1 MTDQTFIE
9 SIEGDG
15 ASAELKAALEVLAGL
30 SVRVMADKKAAFAP
44 DVIEALRLT
53 KEQSRGDYASALDRL
68 TACGVRLAEV
78 KSAVTQAENQK
89 KRGLRLVQQGEQS
102 QDRLVCDFLKNSPM
116 PDLIVPGDYKLELE
130 QTLLTGILTAER
142 VSHAAILV
150 TGKARDVEGDN
161 ESIRLSW
168 SRGNGWRH
176 RLVDR
181 ATVANARLLTDLAA
195 FGYPVTSNQA
205 KAQVDYISD
214 LEAANFESLPSAR
227 TVNHLGWQSGNESSF
242 LIGKE
247 LSKAYEGEAVVKT
260 VANPHSMDWV
270 NGDVIFRPNAPGDDQ
285 IVSGYKAEGN
295 LEKWIEAVESIQ
307 NYPRI
312 MAALYASF
320 AAPLLAILDCPNF
333 VVDLCS
339 ITSQGKTTTQRL
351 AASVWGVP
359 DERSP
364 SAAITTWETTFVG
377 VERLS
382 AVICDLPLILDDT
395 KRARRPEDIAK
406 VLYMVTSGRG
416 KTRGS
421 LRGLQLTPVY
431 RTVLITSGEQPATS
445 FTNDGGTRMR
455 VLPIEGQPFER
466 ADIATGKI
474 VENLNLTI
482 RQNYGL
488 AGRTFIQRLIEN
500 KAHWPEI
507 RAEYSR
513 RVEAYI
519 NNASNEKA
527 GRLAAYAAA
536 IAQAGTL
543 AHSYLDL
550 PFSFD
555 DPIAKMWNS
564 ISGEADDPLGSKK
577 AMRFVLSWANQNEHR
592 FDGRL
597 DRNRDGGDLTPSTGI
612 VGKWDDGED
621 FESIAILPHV
631 LETLLKEQKYH
642 PEAIFREWADRGWLE
657 TKNEGQNGEIRRFTK
672 VVHIRESRMAQRRAV
687 RMNVITRQ
695 AFDESES

>member
-53 KEQSRGDYASALDRL
+53 KDQSRGDYASALDTL

-102 QDRLVCDFLKNSPM
+102 QNRLVCDFLRNAPL
-116 PDLIVPGDYKLELE
+116 PDLIVPVDYKLEPE

-142 VSHAAILV
+142 VAHAAILV
-150 TGKARDVEGDN
+150 TGKARDVEGDS

-181 ATVANARLLTDLAA
+181 ATVANGRLLTDLAA
-195 FGYPVTSNQA
+195 FGFPVTSNQA

-214 LEAANFESLPSAR
+214 LEAANFENLPAAQ

-247 LSKAYEGEAVVKT
+247 LSKAHEGEAVVKT

-285 IVSGYKAEGN
+285 IVSGYKAEGS
-295 LEKWIEAVESIQ
+295 LEKWIEAVESVQ
-307 NYPRI
+307 NYPRV

-351 AASVWGVP
+351 AASVWGIP

-364 SAAITTWETTFVG
+364 SAAITTWETTLVG

-382 AVICDLPLILDDT
+382 AVICDMPLIMDDT
-395 KRARRPEDIAK
+395 KRAKRPEEIAK

-421 LRGLQLTPVY
+421 LRGLQVTPVW
-431 RTVLITSGEQPATS
+431 RTVLITSGEQPVTS

-466 ADIATGKI
+466 ADTATGKI
-474 VENLNLTI
+474 VENLNLAI

-488 AGRTFIQRLIEN
+488 AGRLFIQRLIEN

-507 RAEYSR
+507 RAEYRR
-513 RVEAYI
+513 RVESYI
-519 NNASNEKA
+519 NSASNEKA

-536 IAQAGTL
+536 VAQAGTL
-543 AHSYLDL
+543 AHTYLDL
-550 PFSFD
+550 PFAFD
-555 DPIAKMWNS
+555 DPLAKMWNS

-577 AMRFVLSWANQNEHR
+577 AMRFVISWANQNEHR

-597 DRNRDGGDLTPSTGI
+597 DRNRDGGDLTPSAGI
-612 VGKWDDGED
+612 VGKWDDGDD
-621 FESIAILPHV
+621 FESMAILPHV

-642 PEAIFREWADRGWLE
+642 PEAIFREWAERGWLE
-657 TKNEGQNGEIRRFTK
+657 TKNENGEQRYRK
-672 VVHIRESRMAQRRAV
+672 LVRIREHKLAQSRPV
-687 RMNVITRQ
+687 RMIVINRI
-695 AFDESES
+695 ALEESEN

>member
-1 MTDQTFIE
+1 MTDQVFIE

-15 ASAELKAALEVLAGL
+15 ASAELKAALEVLSGL

-53 KEQSRGDYASALDRL
+53 KEQSRGDYASALDTL
-68 TACGVRLAEV
+68 TACSVRLAEI
-78 KSAVTQAENQK
+78 KSQVSQAEKQK
-89 KRGLRLVQQGEQS
+89 TRGLRLVQQGEQS
-102 QDRLVCDFLKNSPM
+102 QDRLVCDFLKNSPI
-116 PDLIVPGDYKLELE
+116 PHLIVPGDYKLEPE

-142 VSHAAILV
+142 VAHAAILV
-150 TGKARDVEGDN
+150 TGKARDVEGDS
-161 ESIRLSW
+161 ESVRLSW

-181 ATVANARLLTDLAA
+181 ATVANARLLTDLAS

-247 LSKAYEGEAVVKT
+247 LSKASGSEAVVKT
-260 VANPHSMDWV
+260 VANPHSMEWSG
-270 NGDVIFRPNAPGDDQ
+270 GDVIFKANAPGDDQ
-285 IVSGYKAEGN
+285 IVNGYGQKGS
-295 LEKWIEAVESIQ
+295 LEKWIDAVEAIQ
-307 NYPRI
+307 NYPR
-312 MAALYASF
+312 ALTALYASF

-339 ITSQGKTTTQRL
+339 ITSKGKTTAQRL
-351 AASVWGVP
+351 AASVWGNP
-359 DERSP
+359 DERNP

-382 AVICDLPLILDDT
+382 AVICDLPLIMDDT
-395 KRARRPEDIAK
+395 KRAKRPEDIAK

-421 LRGLQLTPVY
+421 LRGLQVTPVWQ
-431 RTVLITSGEQPATS
+431 TVLITSGEQPVTS

-455 VLPIEGQPFER
+455 VLPIEGLPFER
-466 ADIATGKI
+466 ADNATGKI
-474 VENLNLTI
+474 VDSLNLAI

-488 AGRTFIQRLIEN
+488 AGRLFIQRLIEN

-543 AHSYLDL
+543 AHTYLEL
-550 PFSFD
+550 PFAFD
-555 DPIAKMWNS
+555 DPIAKMWNE

-577 AMRFVLSWANQNEHR
+577 AMRFVISWANQNEHR

-597 DRNRDGGDLTPSTGI
+597 DRNRDGGDLTPSAGI

-642 PEAIFREWADRGWLE
+642 PEAIFREWAERGWLD
-657 TKNEGQNGEIRRFTK
+657 TKDEPEKKRFTK
-672 VVHIRESRMAQRRAV
+672 LVRIREHRLSQTRPV
-687 RMNVITRQ
+687 RMLVINRI
-695 AFDESES
+695 AFDESEN

>member
-1 MTDQTFIE
+1 MTDQSFIE

-53 KEQSRGDYASALDRL
+53 KDQSRGDYASALDTL

-102 QDRLVCDFLKNSPM
+102 QHRLVCDFLRNAPM
-116 PDLIVPGDYKLELE
+116 PELIVPGDYKLEPE

-142 VSHAAILV
+142 VAHAAILV
-150 TGKARDVEGDN
+150 TGKARDVEGDS

-181 ATVANARLLTDLAA
+181 VTVANGRLLTELAA
-195 FGYPVTSNQA
+195 FGFPVTSNQA

-214 LEAANFESLPSAR
+214 LEAANFENLPAAQ

-247 LSKAYEGEAVVKT
+247 LSKAHEGAAVVKT

-285 IVSGYKAEGN
+285 IVSGYKAEGS
-295 LEKWIEAVESIQ
+295 LEKWIEAVESVQ
-307 NYPRI
+307 NYPRV

-351 AASVWGVP
+351 AASAWGVP

-364 SAAITTWETTFVG
+364 SAAITTWETTLVG

-382 AVICDLPLILDDT
+382 AVICDLPLIMDDT
-395 KRARRPEDIAK
+395 KRAKRPEEIAK

-421 LRGLQLTPVY
+421 LRGLQLTPVW
-431 RTVLITSGEQPATS
+431 RTVLITSGEQPVTS
-445 FTNDGGTRMR
+445 FTHDGGTRMR

-474 VENLNLTI
+474 VENLNMAI

-488 AGRTFIQRLIEN
+488 AGRVFIQRLIEN

-507 RAEYSR
+507 RAEYRR
-513 RVEAYI
+513 RVENYI
-519 NNASNEKA
+519 NSASNEKA

-536 IAQAGTL
+536 VAQAGTL
-543 AHSYLDL
+543 AHTYLDL
-550 PFSFD
+550 PFAFD
-555 DPIAKMWNS
+555 DPLAKMWDS

-577 AMRFVLSWANQNEHR
+577 AMRFVISWANQNEHR

-597 DRNRDGGDLTPSTGI
+597 DRNRDGGDLTPSAGI

-642 PEAIFREWADRGWLE
+642 PEAIFREWAERGWLD
-657 TKNEGQNGEIRRFTK
+657 TKDEPEKKRFTK
-672 VVHIRESRMAQRRAV
+672 LVRIREHRLSQTRPV
-687 RMNVITRQ
+687 RMLVINRI
-695 AFDESES
+695 AFDESEN

>member
-1 MTDQTFIE
+1 MIDQTFIE

-53 KEQSRGDYASALDRL
+53 KDQSRGDYASALDTL

-78 KSAVTQAENQK
+78 KSAVAQAENQK

-102 QDRLVCDFLKNSPM
+102 QNRLVCDFLKNAPM
-116 PDLIVPGDYKLELE
+116 PELIVPGDYKLEPE
-130 QTLLTGILTAER
+130 QTLLTGILTVER
-142 VSHAAILV
+142 VAHAAILV

-161 ESIRLSW
+161 ESVRLSW

-181 ATVANARLLTDLAA
+181 ATVANGRLLTDLAA
-195 FGYPVTSNQA
+195 FGFPVTSNQA

-214 LEAANFESLPSAR
+214 LEAANFENLPAAQ

-247 LSKAYEGEAVVKT
+247 LSKAHEGEAVVKT

-285 IVSGYKAEGN
+285 IVSGYKAEGS
-295 LEKWIEAVESIQ
+295 LEKWIEAVESVQ
-307 NYPRI
+307 GYPRV

-351 AASVWGVP
+351 AASVWGIP

-364 SAAITTWETTFVG
+364 SAAITTWETTLVG

-382 AVICDLPLILDDT
+382 AVICDMPLIMDDT
-395 KRARRPEDIAK
+395 KRAKRPEEIAK

-421 LRGLQLTPVY
+421 LRGLQVTPVW
-431 RTVLITSGEQPATS
+431 RTVLITSGEQPVTS

-466 ADIATGKI
+466 ADTATGKI
-474 VENLNLTI
+474 VENLNLAI

-488 AGRTFIQRLIEN
+488 AGRLFIQRLIEN

-507 RAEYSR
+507 RAEYRR
-513 RVEAYI
+513 RVESYI
-519 NNASNEKA
+519 NSASNEKA

-536 IAQAGTL
+536 VAQAGTL
-543 AHSYLDL
+543 AHTYLDL
-550 PFSFD
+550 PFAFD
-555 DPIAKMWNS
+555 DPLAKMWNS

-577 AMRFVLSWANQNEHR
+577 AMRFVISWANQNEHR

-597 DRNRDGGDLTPSTGI
+597 DRNRDGGDLTPSAGI
-612 VGKWDDGED
+612 VGKWDDGDD

-642 PEAIFREWADRGWLE
+642 PEAIFREWAERGWLE
-657 TKNEGQNGEIRRFTK
+657 TKNENGEQRYRK
-672 VVHIRESRMAQRRAV
+672 LVRIREHKLAQSRPV
-687 RMNVITRQ
+687 RMIVINRI
-695 AFDESES
+695 ALEESED